1 MKASKIMCF
10 LSINIYIL
18 MHRSKLP
25 LLSTPNG
32 GKGLLDKK
40 IVSLWQQADQHE
52 FEIQLSQWTTD
63 SEEKLKIRASL
74 TSLVEA

>member
-10 LSINIYIL
+10 LSIIICIL

-25 LLSTPNG
+25 LLATPHG
-32 GKGLLDKK
+32 GKGLLDNK

-52 FEIQLSQWTTD
+52 LEIQLSQWTID
-63 SEEKLKIRASL
+63 SEEKLKIRA
-74 TSLVEA
+74 